1 MVRLEGISEVDC
13 ERMAS
18 KVGETWERRR
28 FQKGEWS
35 VTVIAAARLN
45 GGRQISIDLGNMS

>member
-1 MVRLEGISEVDC
+1 MDC

-35 VTVIAAARLN
+35 VNNDCCCKVEWGETE
-45 GGRQISIDLGNMS
+45 ISIDLGNMS